1 MTTCL
6 SVGGDSKLKDESC
19 DEEQTID
26 DTDGNVQAA
35 ILMAFLIS
43 YFRYFNA
50 DFHSHCYQQPKSQ
63 TLK

>member
-1 MTTCL
+1 M
-6 SVGGDSKLKDESC
+6 
-19 DEEQTID
+19 D

-43 YFRYFNA
+43 YFRYVNA

-63 TLK
+63 TLKQFEYLLSTKDNFKAILLLPS